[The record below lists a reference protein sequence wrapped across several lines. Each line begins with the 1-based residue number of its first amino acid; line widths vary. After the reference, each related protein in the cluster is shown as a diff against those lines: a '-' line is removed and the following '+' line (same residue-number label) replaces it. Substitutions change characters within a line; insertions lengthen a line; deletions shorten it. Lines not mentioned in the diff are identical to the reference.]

1 LGGGGGLQKK
11 LFFTVLLLKY
21 LFPWLLLEVWA
32 FDEHRLGLKPVYR
45 RVWALRGKTPLA
57 WVRPRYRWLYVYGFV
72 RPSTGESEFWLLPT
86 VNAEAFSEVLRHFAR
101 LRGSG
106 ERKLLLVVLD
116 RAGWHVSGRVEVPE
130 GVGLVFLPPYS
141 PELQPVER
149 VWPLVDAVVA
159 NGRVETEGEL
169 WEKVE
174 ARCAYLQTQPG
185 LIRSH
190 TLFHWWPGGC

>member
-1 LGGGGGLQKK
+1 
-11 LFFTVLLLKY
+11 
-21 LFPWLLLEVWA
+21 
-32 FDEHRLGLKPVYR
+32 
-45 RVWALRGKTPLA
+45 
-57 WVRPRYRWLYVYGFV
+57 
-72 RPSTGESEFWLLPT
+72 
-86 VNAEAFSEVLRHFAR
+86 
-101 LRGSG
+101 
-106 ERKLLLVVLD
+106 
-116 RAGWHVSGRVEVPE
+116 VSGRVEVPE

-149 VWPLVDAVVA
+149 VWPLVDAAVA

>member
-1 LGGGGGLQKK
+1 M
-11 LFFTVLLLKY
+11 
-21 LFPWLLLEVWA
+21 LEVWA

-45 RVWALRGKTPLA
+45 RVWAPRGKTPLA

-72 RPSTGESEFWLLPT
+72 RPNTGESEFWLLPT
-86 VNAEAFSEVLRHFAR
+86 VNGAAFPSGKHLEAFSEVLRGFAR
-101 LRGSG
+101 LRGAG
-106 ERKLLLVVLD
+106 EGKGVLVLLD
-116 RAGWHVSGRVEVPE
+116 RPGWHVSRRVEVPE
-130 GVGLVFLPPYS
+130 GVGLAYS

-159 NGRVETEGEL
+159 NGRVDSEEEL
-169 WEKVE
+169 WERVE
-174 ARCAYLQTQPG
+174 ARCAYLQTQAD

>member
-1 LGGGGGLQKK
+1 
-11 LFFTVLLLKY
+11 
-21 LFPWLLLEVWA
+21 
-32 FDEHRLGLKPVYR
+32 VYR
-45 RVWALRGKTPLA
+45 RVWAPQGKTPLA
-57 WVRPRYRWLYVYGFV
+57 WVRPRYWWLYVYGFV

-86 VNAEAFSEVLRHFAR
+86 VNAEAFSEVLRRFAR

-106 ERKLLLVVLD
+106 EGKLLLVVLD
-116 RAGWHVSGRVEVPE
+116 RAGWPVSGRVEVPE

-185 LIRSH
+185 RVSIYAFVCYLIAPPRPS
-190 TLFHWWPGGC
+190 

>member
-1 LGGGGGLQKK
+1 M
-11 LFFTVLLLKY
+11 
-21 LFPWLLLEVWA
+21 
-32 FDEHRLGLKPVYR
+32 YR
-45 RVWALRGKTPLA
+45 RVWARRGERPLA
-57 WVRPRYRWLYVYGFV
+57 VGAHRYRWFYVCTFV
-72 RPSTGESEFWLLPT
+72 EPETGESLSLLVDGVDT
-86 VNAEAFSEVLRHFAR
+86 EVMGWVLRE
-101 LRGSG
+101 LRAWLG
-106 ERKLLLVVLD
+106 EGEEAWVVLD

-130 GVGLVFLPPYS
+130 GVRLVFLPPYS

>member
-1 LGGGGGLQKK
+1 
-11 LFFTVLLLKY
+11 
-21 LFPWLLLEVWA
+21 
-32 FDEHRLGLKPVYR
+32 
-45 RVWALRGKTPLA
+45 
-57 WVRPRYRWLYVYGFV
+57 VRPRYQWLYVYGFV

-101 LRGSG
+101 LRESG

-130 GVGLVFLPPYS
+130 GVGLIFLPPCS

-149 VWPLVDAVVA
+149 VWSLVDAVVA
-159 NGRVETEGEL
+159 NGRVDTEGEL
-169 WEKVE
+169 WARVE
-174 ARCAYLQTQPG
+174 ARCAYLQIQPD

>member
-1 LGGGGGLQKK
+1 
-11 LFFTVLLLKY
+11 
-21 LFPWLLLEVWA
+21 
-32 FDEHRLGLKPVYR
+32 
-45 RVWALRGKTPLA
+45 
-57 WVRPRYRWLYVYGFV
+57 
-72 RPSTGESEFWLLPT
+72 
-86 VNAEAFSEVLRHFAR
+86 
-101 LRGSG
+101 
-106 ERKLLLVVLD
+106 
-116 RAGWHVSGRVEVPE
+116 
-130 GVGLVFLPPYS
+130 VGLVFLPPYS